1 MTTAKGLWTLSA
13 VDDLLDLRDRILRAV
28 ARRDAERPG
37 SRAWKA
43 AEAEIDSL
51 SRRVWRTV
59 EPRDAER
66 DGRSAAE

>member
-1 MTTAKGLWTLSA
+1 MTVPTESPDTGG

-37 SRAWKA
+37 SRARKA

-51 SRRVWRTV
+51 SRRVWRAA
-59 EPRDAER
+59 EPRDAEQN
-66 DGRSAAE
+66 GRSAAE